1 MIRIGILS
9 GDNSST
15 ESIKLIQQFKD
26 FKITGIAQNTD
37 IQDAKTQQYTI
48 EDLVSNS
55 DATYFNIANLPL
67 ELIQMGIKKSNHL
80 FLKKLPDIQLS
91 EIRLLNNLV
100 SEAGSNILLF
110 NPFLFQT
117 EILGIQN
124 HLKTPHLINMRLPLK
139 NTELENQLLDSLLF
153 LISTERSEC
162 KKVDVFAFKGA
173 QRSSLIHIHLLF
185 SNGCMAQIHLG
196 ESVKTNQANVE
207 IFQKDNKYTT
217 LPINQNKQHEV
228 KDIEKNALDLFIRA
242 ILNKPTISVSLSELE
257 LTIILLDEIKKK
269 LNYLGYLTVN

>member
-15 ESIKLIQQFKD
+15 ESIKLIQQFRD
-26 FKITGIAQNTD
+26 FKITGIAQND
-37 IQDAKTQQYTI
+37 DSQNIKNQQYTI
-48 EDLVSNS
+48 EDLASNS
-55 DATYFNIANLPL
+55 DATYFNIENLPI

-80 FLKKLPDIQLS
+80 FLKKLPDIQLN

-100 SEAGSNILLF
+100 SEAGSNILLY

-117 EILGIQN
+117 EILGFQN

-153 LISTERSEC
+153 LISTEHCEC
-162 KKVDVFAFKGA
+162 KKVDVFAFKGV

-185 SNGCMAQIHLG
+185 SNGCLAQIHLG
-196 ESVKTNQANVE
+196 ESFKPDQASLEV
-207 IFQKDNKYTT
+207 FQKDNKYTS
-217 LPINQNKQHEV
+217 LPIKQPV
-228 KDIEKNALDLFIRA
+228 GKDIEKNALDQFIRA
-242 ILNKPTISVSLSELE
+242 ILNKPAISVSLNELE
-257 LTIILLDEIKKK
+257 PTVILVDEIKKK
-269 LNYLGYLTVN
+269 LNHLGYLPMN